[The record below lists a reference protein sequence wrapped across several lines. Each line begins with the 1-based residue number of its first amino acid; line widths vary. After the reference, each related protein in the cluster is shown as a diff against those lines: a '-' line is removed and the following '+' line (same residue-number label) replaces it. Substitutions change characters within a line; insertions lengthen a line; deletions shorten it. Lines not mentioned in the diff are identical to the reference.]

1 MELAFDLKS
10 DNSYDRLIK
19 GTTPY
24 WQSIQPVEKRSA
36 CFGYGAETRR
46 WCNFIHF
53 FDILLIYVSTGN

>member
-1 MELAFDLKS
+1 LKS

-46 WCNFIHF
+46 WCKLIHLSA
-53 FDILLIYVSTGN
+53 ILPIYVDKGNL